1 MTTTKKYGIV
11 YFNKGALIMI
21 TSRQI
26 VDIIRKEKNKTTATE
41 EMRTAYDNILNRI
54 EVIEDVELHN
64 RYQSF
69 GERKVERMTKEEI
82 ENVFK

>member
-1 MTTTKKYGIV
+1 LTTTEKCGIV

-41 EMRTAYDNILNRI
+41 EMRVAYDNILNRI

-69 GERKVERMTKEEI
+69 GERKVEKMTKEEI

>member
-1 MTTTKKYGIV
+1 
-11 YFNKGALIMI
+11 MI

-41 EMRTAYDNILNRI
+41 EMRVAYDNILNRI
-54 EVIEDVELHN
+54 EVIEDIELHN

-69 GERKVERMTKEEI
+69 GERKVEKMTKEEI

>member
-1 MTTTKKYGIV
+1 
-11 YFNKGALIMI
+11 MI

-41 EMRTAYDNILNRI
+41 EMRVAYDNILNRI

-69 GERKVERMTKEEI
+69 GERKIEKMTKEEI

>member
-1 MTTTKKYGIV
+1 
-11 YFNKGALIMI
+11 MI

-26 VDIIRKEKNKTTATE
+26 VDIIRKEKNKTSATE
-41 EMRTAYDNILNRI
+41 EMRVAYDNILNRI

-69 GERKVERMTKEEI
+69 GERKVEKMTKEEI

>member
-1 MTTTKKYGIV
+1 
-11 YFNKGALIMI
+11 MI

-54 EVIEDVELHN
+54 EVIEDVEVHN

-69 GERKVERMTKEEI
+69 GNREASRMTKEEI
-82 ENVFK
+82 EKVFK

>member
-1 MTTTKKYGIV
+1 
-11 YFNKGALIMI
+11 MI

-26 VDIIRKEKNKTTATE
+26 VDIIRKEKNKTSATE

-69 GERKVERMTKEEI
+69 GERKVEKMTKEEI

>member
-1 MTTTKKYGIV
+1 
-11 YFNKGALIMI
+11 MI

-41 EMRTAYDNILNRI
+41 EMRVAYDNILNRI

-69 GERKVERMTKEEI
+69 GERKVEKMTKEEI

>member
-1 MTTTKKYGIV
+1 
-11 YFNKGALIMI
+11 MI

-26 VDIIRKEKNKTTATE
+26 VDIIRTEKNKTTATE

-54 EVIEDVELHN
+54 EVIEDVELQN

-69 GERKVERMTKEEI
+69 GNRETTRMTKEEI
-82 ENVFK
+82 EKVFK

>member
-1 MTTTKKYGIV
+1 
-11 YFNKGALIMI
+11 MI

-26 VDIIRKEKNKTTATE
+26 VDIIRTEKNKTTATE

-64 RYQSF
+64 RYSSF
-69 GERKVERMTKEEI
+69 GVGRDVSDRLSKDELEK
-82 ENVFK
+82 VFK

>member
-1 MTTTKKYGIV
+1 
-11 YFNKGALIMI
+11 MI

-41 EMRTAYDNILNRI
+41 EMRVAYDNILNRI

-69 GERKVERMTKEEI
+69 GEQKVEKMTKEEI